1 MVSTLLAHQ
10 GGWDEVLLV
19 ASPIVVFG
27 VLLTIANRRQ
37 APEPPSDE
45 TAPGASGSHRTG
57 RPGEHDDTPGTRDRS

>member
-27 VLLTIANRRQ
+27 VLLTIANRRHG
-37 APEPPSDE
+37 PELSADE
-45 TAPGASGSHRTG
+45 TGAGTAGVDRAGTG
-57 RPGEHDDTPGTRDRS
+57 DPDDTPATDDRS

>member
-27 VLLTIANRRQ
+27 VLLTIANRRH
-37 APEPPSDE
+37 APELSADE
-45 TAPGASGSHRTG
+45 TGAGTTRADG
-57 RPGEHDDTPGTRDRS
+57 AGIEDPDDTPGTDGRS